1 MITAALAIQMDAQ
14 GVAGLKINDS
24 LFWEEMPVASDGKPG
39 QGVWLMTRGGM
50 AANSP
55 KGINLSETIDIYVM
69 MANKFATEAAHQRIL
84 EWLNSTRYFCELSG
98 TVGGVAFEYHNIRL
112 RPTTTP
118 QNYALT
124 HNGMVVKVASV
135 EVFYDIN

>member
-14 GVAGLKINDS
+14 SVANLKLDES
-24 LFWEEMPVASDGKPG
+24 LFWEEMPLLLDGKPA
-39 QGVWLMTRGGM
+39 QGAWLTTRGGT

-69 MANKFATEAAHQRIL
+69 LVNKMATEAAHQRIL
-84 EWLNSTRYFCELSG
+84 EWLNSTRYFCKLSG

-135 EVFYDIN
+135 EVFYDII